1 MKKYIILDMEENAP
15 FAACRRRRRG
25 LTDMKDRLTE
35 FLKLAKALGLQ
46 AVMPHIILSSKHST
60 IKKETILIDYID
72 IPKEFSVLSQLPKNT
87 PSSEIFIFS
96 PECLNFSDTQLYREH
111 KSQIDK
117 IKLYIP
123 YKSKYKL
130 IAEEIV
136 NSLRRPL
143 CTIHIRR
150 GDYLDKR
157 RTLIENTSPE
167 NIAKHLANHTCSD
180 IYIMTNEKSK
190 TFFES
195 LRISHG
201 VKQYFD
207 YEPLIA
213 LKDNYEL
220 YCVEWYILALSDIRI
235 STFDTSKAK
244 KEFMPYLNPQFFH
257 DHLDQHPGYQ

>member
-1 MKKYIILDMEENAP
+1 MKKYIILDIVKNAP
-15 FAACRRRRRG
+15 FAACYENRG

-35 FLKLAKALGLQ
+35 FLKLAKALRLQ
-46 AVMPHIILSSKHST
+46 VVMPQIILSDKHST
-60 IKKETILIDYID
+60 KKGAMLADYID
-72 IPKEFSVLSQLPKNT
+72 IPKEFPVLSQLPKNT
-87 PSSEIFIFS
+87 SSSEIFIFS
-96 PECLNFSDTQLYREH
+96 PECPLFSHTQLYRDH

-123 YKSKYKL
+123 YKSKYKS

-143 CTIHIRR
+143 CTIHVRR
-150 GDYLDKR
+150 GDYLGIHES
-157 RTLIENTSPE
+157 LIETTKSE

-180 IYIMTNEKSK
+180 IYIMTNEKST

-207 YEPLIA
+207 FEPLIA

-220 YCVEWYILALSDIRI
+220 YCVECYILMLSDIRI
-235 STFDTSKAK
+235 STFDTSESK

-257 DHLDQHPGYQ
+257 DNLDKHKGYQ

>member
-1 MKKYIILDMEENAP
+1 MKKYIILDMAKNAP
-15 FAACRRRRRG
+15 FPAVLSNHRG

-35 FLKLAKALGLQ
+35 FLKLAKALRLQ
-46 AVMPHIILSSKHST
+46 PVMPDIILSAKHST
-60 IKKETILIDYID
+60 KKKARLIDYID
-72 IPKEFSVLSQLPKNT
+72 IPKEFPILSQLPKNV
-87 PSSEIFIFS
+87 PASEIFIFS
-96 PECLNFSDTQLYREH
+96 PDCAIFSDTQLYREH

-117 IKLYIP
+117 ITLYIP
-123 YKSKYKL
+123 YKSKYKS

-136 NSLRRPL
+136 NSLRHPL
-143 CTIHIRR
+143 CTIHVRR
-150 GDYLDKR
+150 GDYLSIHESLKE
-157 RTLIENTSPE
+157 TTKSE

-180 IYIMTNEKSK
+180 IYIMTNEKST

-220 YCVEWYILALSDIRI
+220 YCVECYILALSDIRI
-235 STFDTSKAK
+235 STFDTSEAK
-244 KEFMPYLNPQFFH
+244 EEFLPYLNPQFFH
-257 DHLDQHPGYQ
+257 DNLDKHKGYQ